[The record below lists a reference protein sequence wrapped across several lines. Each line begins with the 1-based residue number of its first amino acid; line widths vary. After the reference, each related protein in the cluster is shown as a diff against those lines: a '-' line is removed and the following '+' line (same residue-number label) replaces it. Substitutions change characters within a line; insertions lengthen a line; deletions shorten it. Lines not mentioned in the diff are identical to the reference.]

1 MKRNTII
8 AIIALGGLV
17 IAACAWVARYNGLLP
32 VAAGAEAEAYDGL
45 FNTILAIAFG
55 FFLVVEGGLVYTLI
69 RFRRKPNDDTDGLP
83 IHENLTLELFW
94 TAIPTVIVM
103 WVAIYSFDV
112 YTTMA
117 GTSAMSMAHH
127 HPTGHTET
135 VRLASAQLPDGTSD
149 ATTNASK
156 LAGDQLGNQKS
167 SPQLSGI
174 KLAGTVPNNASDV
187 LAIDVSGMQFAWIFN
202 YSDTI
207 STGELHVPVG
217 QRVRLNLSAVDVIH
231 AFWVP
236 QLRLKQ
242 DAIPGEPTYLEFTP
256 TKVGEYPV
264 ICAEL
269 CGSYHGGMRTT
280 MVIDTPE
287 DYAKWLVEQEELAA
301 SGTKNVVAQAN
312 GALSPSQTS
321 PSKVAPSQMHL
332 HHAAAEMG
340 LGMHLAPELQQ
351 QLHEL
356 H

>member
-17 IAACAWVARYNGLLP
+17 IAASVWVARYNGLLP

-55 FFLVVEGGLVYTLI
+55 FFLVVEGGLIYTVL
-69 RFRRKPNDDTDGLP
+69 RFRRKPGDDTDGLP

-127 HPTGHTET
+127 HPTKNSGHE
-135 VRLASAQLPDGTSD
+135 VRLASAQLPNGTNLS
-149 ATTNASK
+149 
-156 LAGDQLGNQKS
+156 GNQL
-167 SPQLSGI
+167 PADT
-174 KLAGTVPNNASDV
+174 KLAGTMPSNTADV
-187 LAIDVSGMQFAWIFN
+187 LAIDVSAMQFAWIFN

-207 STGELHVPVG
+207 STAELHVPVG

-242 DAIPGEPTYLEFTP
+242 DAIPGEPTYLEFMP
-256 TKVGEYPV
+256 KKVGEYPV

-269 CGSYHGGMRTT
+269 CGAYHGGMRTT

-287 DYAKWLVEQEELAA
+287 DYATWLAEQEEVAA
-301 SGTKNVVAQAN
+301 SGVKNVVAQAN
-312 GALSPSQTS
+312 SASDRST
-321 PSKVAPSQMHL
+321 SQMHL
-332 HHAAAEMG
+332 HHATQEMG

-351 QLHEL
+351 KLHQ
-356 H
+356 

>member
-17 IAACAWVARYNGLLP
+17 IAACVWVARYNGLLP

-55 FFLVVEGGLVYTLI
+55 FFLVVEGGLIYTLI

-117 GTSAMSMAHH
+117 GTSAMAMAHH
-127 HPTGHTET
+127 HPTGHSET
-135 VRLASAQLPDGTSD
+135 VRLASAQLTD
-149 ATTNASK
+149 TTKSIGDQSSTHQPSNMN
-156 LAGDQLGNQKS
+156 LAGM
-167 SPQLSGI
+167 
-174 KLAGTVPNNASDV
+174 KLAGTVPNNAADV
-187 LAIDVSGMQFAWIFN
+187 LAIDVSGMQFAWVFN

-207 STGELHVPVG
+207 ATGELHVPVG
-217 QRVRLNLSAVDVIH
+217 RKVRLNLSAVDVIH

-264 ICAEL
+264 VCAEL

-287 DYAKWLVEQEELAA
+287 DYAKWLAEQEEVAA
-301 SGTKNVVAQAN
+301 SGTKNVLAQAN
-312 GALSPSQTS
+312 VSQANVVKPSQIS
-321 PSKVAPSQMHL
+321 PSQMHL
-332 HHAAAEMG
+332 HHATAEMG
-340 LGMHLAPELQQ
+340 LGMRIAPELQQ
-351 QLHEL
+351 KLQHQSPN
-356 H
+356 